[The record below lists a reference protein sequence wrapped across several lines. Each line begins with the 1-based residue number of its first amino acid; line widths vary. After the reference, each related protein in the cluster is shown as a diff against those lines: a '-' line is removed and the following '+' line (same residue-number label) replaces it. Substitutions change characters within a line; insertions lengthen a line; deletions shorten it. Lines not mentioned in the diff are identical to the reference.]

1 MEINTPVKVANSG
14 GLSHDCESLR
24 CPDYTCSKFHK
35 LYSKEACNQRVVTY
49 TTDLKS

>member
-24 CPDYTCSKFHK
+24 CPDYTYSKFHK
-35 LYSKEACNQRVVTY
+35 LYSKKPATEE
-49 TTDLKS
+49 

>member
-24 CPDYTCSKFHK
+24 RPNYTYSKFHK
-35 LYSKEACNQRVVTY
+35 LYSKEACNQRMIIY